1 MVRPERGWG
10 VKGHAFGDVVVGGV
24 VVDDRLRDGE
34 RGQSC
39 YGDHGGGGHHGVED
53 ERQAVGHVPVG
64 GAGQSWSVTW
74 GETAEEVRLKTPY
87 FIRWTVSRRL
97 QQEDGDLPFSST
109 ANTLAPFPSSSWT
122 TTVNPFLAAT
132 CSGLQGRCAVKTG
145 QKNLRLKS
153 PELNTYV

>member
-1 MVRPERGWG
+1 MVRPERGRG
-10 VKGHAFGDVVVGGV
+10 VKGHPFGDVVVGGV

-39 YGDHGGGGHHGVED
+39 YGDHGGSGHHGVED

-74 GETAEEVRLKTPY
+74 GDGRGGAVKNIILHHVDCELEQ
-87 FIRWTVSRRL
+87 
-97 QQEDGDLPFSST
+97 QQEEEEDLPFSST

-132 CSGLQGRCAVKTG
+132 CSGLQGG
-145 QKNLRLKS
+145 LRLLKRVKR
-153 PELNTYV
+153 T